1 MKNLTMSL
9 ILAITT
15 GLVMAG
21 PANAASSN
29 TNSNHKDETTIK
41 HTQSAKEKA
50 AAKKKADAKA
60 AAAKKQAAAKAA
72 AKKKADAE
80 AAAKKKLAYEKSK
93 NK

>member
-29 TNSNHKDETTIK
+29 TNSNHKDETTIQ

-50 AAKKKADAKA
+50 AAKKKADAE
-60 AAAKKQAAAKAA
+60 AAAKKQATAKAA

-80 AAAKKKLAYEKSK
+80 AAAKKKLAYEKNK